1 MEEHQLAGHAWYT
14 AAEAAGL
21 VPLLHFDAH
30 SDLSTP
36 FGGSAEVGLGNLAYR
51 NLWATRN
58 DAFIIRVEAFVR
70 GFVSELIW
78 VGLSVVPSEG
88 AMEIG
93 TLLYDGEVMAPQTDT
108 SSGKPEPVWCYPGRL
123 HDCMRMWYVCGL
135 DVHHTNLCHL
145 GSYVHHMG
153 STKKCHLGLFGPA
166 CMNSKP

>member
-14 AAEAAGL
+14 AVEAAGLAGL

-78 VGLSVVPSEG
+78 VGLGLGRIV
-88 AMEIG
+88 A
-93 TLLYDGEVMAPQTDT
+93 LYCRSST
-108 SSGKPEPVWCYPGRL
+108 SCHIREQIRCLCNDDATEP
-123 HDCMRMWYVCGL
+123 
-135 DVHHTNLCHL
+135 
-145 GSYVHHMG
+145 
-153 STKKCHLGLFGPA
+153 
-166 CMNSKP
+166 